1 MDARGLAARL
11 HDLPA
16 LPRRILIAALII
28 AAIGVARLSLVAISA
43 DAPIALWWPAI
54 GVLFFAVLAS
64 RGRRIAVSG
73 VVVIA
78 VAFGNY
84 LGGQP
89 LELSLAYGLTNAIE
103 VWVVVRIL
111 TGGAAHARFSTLVQ
125 IGRFLI
131 SVAIGTLLF
140 SILTAAAAAVLVG
153 ADPALVASSLITSH
167 ASAFFAIAPLAL
179 VSPSIPLRVPTWEPV
194 VQSLALV
201 FLTVV
206 VFALAGGLAL
216 TFLII
221 TTLMWGAYRLP
232 PMAVALQTVAL
243 AIAATLATAADIG
256 PFALLL
262 DTDERGAI
270 FALQLFIMTHAAAA
284 LFVSGQSAD
293 WNTAADAL
301 AARER
306 DATLVADELLQLNAQ
321 KDDFISA
328 VSHELRTPVTSILG
342 FSEQL
347 VDADLDP
354 ETDQAGR
361 IIHRNARR
369 LADVIEDVLELSRLS
384 TTEGSTR
391 PPADLDLRVLLDN
404 CIDDTLVL
412 VPAARAVTVERRMP
426 DEPVTI
432 HAVEQD
438 LVRVFSNLLTN
449 AMKFSPAEGTVTV
462 ALSAPV
468 ESAWVEVRIDDEGP
482 GIPLA
487 EQEAVWER
495 FYRVQSPQH
504 RDVPGTGLGLPIV
517 RALVE
522 HRIGG
527 QVSLS
532 SDGVSGTSVVVRI
545 PRSPLSIAPPAQSAA
560 R

>member
-16 LPRRILIAALII
+16 LPRRVLIAALIVVS
-28 AAIGVARLSLVAISA
+28 IGVALLSLTAISP
-43 DAPIALWWPAI
+43 DAPIARWWPAS

-64 RGRRIAVSG
+64 RGRRLAVSG
-73 VVVIA
+73 VVVFA
-78 VAFGNY
+78 VALGNY

-89 LELSLAYGLTNAIE
+89 LELSIAYGFTNAME
-103 VWVVVRIL
+103 AWVVVRIL
-111 TGGAAHARFSTLVQ
+111 TGGAAHASFSTLVQ

-131 SVAIGTLLF
+131 SVGIGTLLF
-140 SILTAAAAAVLVG
+140 SIVTAAAAAVIAG
-153 ADPALVASSLITSH
+153 ADPALIASSLITSH
-167 ASAFFAIAPLAL
+167 ASALFAIAPLAL
-179 VSPSIPLRVPTWEPV
+179 VSPSIPLRVPAWEPL
-194 VQSLALV
+194 VQTFALV

-232 PMAVALQTVAL
+232 PMTVALQTVAL
-243 AIAATLATAADIG
+243 AIAATLATAGDIG

-262 DTDERGAI
+262 DTDRRGAI

-293 WNTAADAL
+293 WNRAADSL

-347 VDADLDP
+347 VDGNLDP
-354 ETDQAGR
+354 ETDQASR

-391 PPADLDLRVLLDN
+391 PPADLDLGVLLNN

-412 VPAARAVTVERRMP
+412 VPAARAVTVDRQLP
-426 DEPVTI
+426 DEPVI
-432 HAVEQD
+432 IRAVEQD
-438 LVRVFSNLLTN
+438 LVRVFSNVLTN
-449 AMKFSPAEGTVTV
+449 AVKFSPAEGTVVV
-462 ALSAPV
+462 ALTAPA
-468 ESAWVEVRIDDEGP
+468 EAAWVEVRIDDEGP

-522 HRIGG
+522 LRIGG
-527 QVSLS
+527 QVRLS

-545 PRSPLSIAPPAQSAA
+545 PRSPLSIAATTQSAA